1 MESSSPEISTG
12 NTGIDSGST
21 KTSTKRIKGS
31 EEDGFSC
38 DQCDYT
44 SMYPSNLSQHIKSKH
59 EGVRY
64 LCDQCDYAGTT
75 SSALKQHKQSKH
87 EGIRYPCDKC
97 EYAATDFSVLKN
109 HKQSIHEG
117 IRY

>member
-1 MESSSPEISTG
+1 MESSNPDISAG

-21 KTSTKRIKGS
+21 KKSTKRIKGS
-31 EEDGFSC
+31 E

-64 LCDQCDYAGTT
+64 PCDQCDYVATEKGHLNAHKQYKHEGIRYPCDQCDYAGTT
-75 SSALKQHKQSKH
+75 SSALKQH
-87 EGIRYPCDKC
+87 
-97 EYAATDFSVLKN
+97 
-109 HKQSIHEG
+109 
-117 IRY
+117 